1 MGAEGSRHEDFKAY
15 TLYELQSARRS
26 KTDEDS
32 AKERTKL
39 DKERTQNLSS
49 LAVHLS
55 DSLQAASTELLE
67 AIQKGTCG
75 PSNAAEDSASEVPGP
90 DDEGKEAPHEVDEE
104 GEKNEGNTADVTMDA
119 KEDEDKKVED
129 TGLVDASTTE
139 EQAEELAEE
148 NAVEVA
154 SPVQSPNSQEGRPTS
169 FGSRGSR
176 EEALAFQKLVKDRAE
191 KMGVTLPSRQI
202 STSSDK
208 EGK

>member
-75 PSNAAEDSASEVPGP
+75 PSNAAEDSVRRYASEVPGP
-90 DDEGKEAPHEVDEE
+90 DDEGKEAPHEYVAL
-104 GEKNEGNTADVTMDA
+104 TQT
-119 KEDEDKKVED
+119 
-129 TGLVDASTTE
+129 STTY
-139 EQAEELAEE
+139 
-148 NAVEVA
+148 NV
-154 SPVQSPNSQEGRPTS
+154 
-169 FGSRGSR
+169 
-176 EEALAFQKLVKDRAE
+176 
-191 KMGVTLPSRQI
+191 
-202 STSSDK
+202 
-208 EGK
+208 